1 MLNKQFER
9 AEMIAGRCDE
19 MKSVAEHATLELGP
33 ALDSDVHLTLSYTEA
48 EEKQQVLKICWDIF
62 PQIMTNIQT
71 TTGDGYRYILTVNV
85 GRSACPVTEEYSK
98 ADCPIVAQDSN
109 LR

>member
-1 MLNKQFER
+1 M
-9 AEMIAGRCDE
+9 
-19 MKSVAEHATLELGP
+19 
-33 ALDSDVHLTLSYTEA
+33 
-48 EEKQQVLKICWDIF
+48 CWDIF

-71 TTGDGYRYILTVNV
+71 ATGDGYRYILTVNV